1 MPNDISH
8 LSHLNGFSFSCVC
21 FICDCN
27 HLKCWKKWGK
37 NKCESSHKISGY
49 CLQNLKKKNHR
60 NSESRV
66 IKFASLV
73 TPNSMVSNNKLALFI
88 DLATLNIYYEIK
100 FRHVSVS
107 HLFWHTYYRVS
118 QGKVWKVIL
127 LWRGHA
133 FRFLLI

>member
-1 MPNDISH
+1 MNLAIK
-8 LSHLNGFSFSCVC
+8 FQV
-21 FICDCN
+21 IVY
-27 HLKCWKKWGK
+27 
-37 NKCESSHKISGY
+37 KIK
-49 CLQNLKKKNHR
+49 KKKNHR

-107 HLFWHTYYRVS
+107 HLF
-118 QGKVWKVIL
+118 
-127 LWRGHA
+127 
-133 FRFLLI
+133 